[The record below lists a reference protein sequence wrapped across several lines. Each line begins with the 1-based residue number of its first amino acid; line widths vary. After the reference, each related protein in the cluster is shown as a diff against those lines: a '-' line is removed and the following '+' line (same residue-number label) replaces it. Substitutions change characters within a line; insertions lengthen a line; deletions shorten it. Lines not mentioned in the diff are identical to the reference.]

1 VSVLISIS
9 SLSGAGWPTKVTLP
23 CSVCMT
29 NEPTRARTLMS
40 TRAVVS
46 PKDFVVFQKSIS
58 GLGAF
63 GFGLKKECIVDIAE
77 CAGRDCLLG
86 DSVDLVDTV
95 MCKSKHWQLTEV
107 TDDR

>member
-1 VSVLISIS
+1 MSVLISIS

-58 GLGAF
+58 GSGAF
-63 GFGLKKECIVDIAE
+63 GFGLKNAVI
-77 CAGRDCLLG
+77 LLDMMG
-86 DSVDLVDTV
+86 CSRWCGGCFLVDSVDAV
-95 MCKSKHWQLTEV
+95 MLKSKL
-107 TDDR
+107 